1 MLSANREAWSPFIPG
16 ENYRGLCGVSTAH
29 TDPQLHCLVYQCG
42 HCQEQLQ
49 PTAERANILPAL
61 SIVTTHFA
69 PPTWSV
75 AQHPEAFQS
84 FRDMS
89 AWRSG
94 SPAQRIPQVWTSN
107 SFPCCATEGL
117 QGWVS
122 PKVLVSSPFV
132 LQWHLPSWC
141 WSLIPSWDLGTEMK
155 ILLKLTHIV

>member
-1 MLSANREAWSPFIPG
+1 MFSANREAWSPFIPG

-29 TDPQLHCLVYQCG
+29 TDPQLHCRVYQCG

-49 PTAERANILPAL
+49 PTAERAIILPAL

-69 PPTWSV
+69 PPTWFA
-75 AQHPEAFQS
+75 AQHPEAFQVFQS

-89 AWRSG
+89 AWRPD

-107 SFPCCATEGL
+107 WFPCCATEGL

-122 PKVLVSSPFV
+122 PKVSVSSPFV
-132 LQWHLPSWC
+132 LLQWHLPHSIVGSWHRDEDP
-141 WSLIPSWDLGTEMK
+141 IQVNT
-155 ILLKLTHIV
+155 